1 MREMHCAPV
10 ALNKHWRLGEKMAFK
25 NDSFINTVELGR
37 AIKRRREELG
47 LSLRDVADLTDV
59 SASTL
64 SRIENGTGKPDADNI
79 ARLTGWLDMPIDRV
93 MNKNASSDVEPVVYY
108 PHEPTPEIVEA
119 HLRAD
124 KSLSPETAKALS
136 ELFRVA
142 YKQFSTSGKD

>member
-1 MREMHCAPV
+1 
-10 ALNKHWRLGEKMAFK
+10 MAFN
-25 NDSFINTVELGR
+25 NDNYVKTQELGT

-47 LSLRDVADLTDV
+47 LSLRDVADVTGV

-79 ARLTGWLDMPIDRV
+79 ARLTGWLDMPMDRI
-93 MNKNASSDVEPVVYY
+93 MNKQSSAANEVEPVIYY
-108 PHEPTPEIVEA
+108 PHEATPEIVEA

-124 KSLSPETAKALS
+124 KNLSPETANALS

-142 YKQFSTSGKD
+142 YKQFSGTSKKRK

>member
-1 MREMHCAPV
+1 
-10 ALNKHWRLGEKMAFK
+10 MAFK
-25 NDSFINTVELGR
+25 NDNFINTVELGQ
-37 AIKRRREELG
+37 AIKRRREELS
-47 LSLRDVADLTDV
+47 LSLRDVADVTNV

-93 MNKNASSDVEPVVYY
+93 MNNQSVGNVEPVIYY
-108 PHEPTPEIVEA
+108 PHEATPEIVEA

-124 KSLSPETAKALS
+124 KKLTPETAKALS

-142 YKQFSTSGKD
+142 YKQFSKPVKK

>member
-1 MREMHCAPV
+1 
-10 ALNKHWRLGEKMAFK
+10 MAFN
-25 NDSFINTVELGR
+25 NDNYVKTQELGT

-47 LSLRDVADLTDV
+47 LSLRDVADVTGV

-79 ARLTGWLDMPIDRV
+79 ARLTGWLDMPMDRI
-93 MNKNASSDVEPVVYY
+93 MNKQSSTANEVEPVIYY
-108 PHEPTPEIVEA
+108 PHEATPEIVEA

-124 KSLSPETAKALS
+124 KNLSPETANALS

-142 YKQFSTSGKD
+142 YKQFSGTSKKRK

>member
-1 MREMHCAPV
+1 MTLTTHGGKY
-10 ALNKHWRLGEKMAFK
+10 LNMAYK
-25 NDSFINTVELGR
+25 NDNFVNTVELGR

-47 LSLRDVADLTDV
+47 LSLRDVADVTNV

-79 ARLTGWLDMPIDRV
+79 ARLTGWLKMPIDRV
-93 MNKNASSDVEPVVYY
+93 MSKSGSGSEVEPVVYY
-108 PHEPTPEIVEA
+108 PHEATPEIVEA

-124 KSLSPETAKALS
+124 KNLSPETAKALS

-142 YKQFSTSGKD
+142 YKQFSGPGEKK